1 MQWVIQA
8 LVLVIG
14 VGGTALSSFQRS
26 GLLMWYVGVALT
38 YVFMFPQLV
47 CVLFFD
53 VSNAYGCV
61 AGFSLSLLLRLL
73 CGWSELG
80 LPAVFRL
87 PGGVVDQDGAFV
99 QRFPVN
105 TLCMLFSMGC
115 ILLFSYLSARL
126 LDRGVVSEKWDV
138 LHVLKLPRTLP
149 PMNAREDDRGG
160 SSSSS
165 SSSSS
170 NQEKGRSKEKGPDAG
185 DASGLMLTASC

>member
-1 MQWVIQA
+1 MQWVIRA
-8 LVLVIG
+8 VVVVIG
-14 VGGTALSSFQRS
+14 VAGTALTTFQR
-26 GLLMWYVGVALT
+26 GVQLMWYIGVGLT
-38 YVFMFPQLV
+38 YVFMFPQLI

-53 VSNAYGCV
+53 VANSYGCL
-61 AGFSLSLLLRLL
+61 AGFLLSLLLRLL

-80 LPAVFRL
+80 IPVVLQL
-87 PGGVVDQDGAFV
+87 PGGAVDQDGVFI
-99 QRFPVN
+99 QCFPVN

-149 PMNAREDDRGG
+149 PMNTQEDDHD
-160 SSSSS
+160 

-170 NQEKGRSKEKGPDAG
+170 NKTRQLKEKGPIAG
-185 DASGLMLTASC
+185 DASEPMLTTSC